1 MVMLYPVSLQCRILF
16 SVTSSPG
23 IVKNCSNVKALL
35 SQILKICPL
44 KLLRVLQSRQFER
57 LGGEKTITSDVRII
71 AATNRDLLQSVQ
83 AGHFRMDL
91 YYRLNVFPIVVP
103 PLRSR
108 REDIPELTRFFV
120 KGFCEKMGKRIEKI
134 SHSTMDKLQN
144 YSWPGNIRELRNIIE
159 RAMIITTGHSL
170 QVELPEHSENDNTGL
185 KTLFK
190 VQHQHILETLKK
202 TNWQVRGNN
211 GAAKVLDLKPTTLEA
226 KMARLGITRPL

>member
-1 MVMLYPVSLQCRILF
+1 
-16 SVTSSPG
+16 
-23 IVKNCSNVKALL
+23 
-35 SQILKICPL
+35 
-44 KLLRVLQSRQFER
+44 
-57 LGGEKTITSDVRII
+57 
-71 AATNRDLLQSVQ
+71 
-83 AGHFRMDL
+83 
-91 YYRLNVFPIVVP
+91 
-103 PLRSR
+103 
-108 REDIPELTRFFV
+108 
-120 KGFCEKMGKRIEKI
+120 MGKRIEKI
-134 SHSTMDKLQN
+134 SRSTMDKLQN